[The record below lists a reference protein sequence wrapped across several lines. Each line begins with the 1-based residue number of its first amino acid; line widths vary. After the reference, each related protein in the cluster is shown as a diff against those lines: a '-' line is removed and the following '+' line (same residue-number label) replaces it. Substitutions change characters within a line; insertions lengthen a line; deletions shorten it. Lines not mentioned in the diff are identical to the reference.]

1 MSSKVIKHLVAMMED
16 PTTTREDLRLLNEQ
30 ISKGWAQN
38 KQRPNEI
45 YTRPTKKAKKMD
57 ADEET
62 EELGQTEYYRCTTRQ
77 PLFVE
82 GGLRQ

>member
-1 MSSKVIKHLVAMMED
+1 L
-16 PTTTREDLRLLNEQ
+16 
-30 ISKGWAQN
+30 WADN

-57 ADEET
+57 EDET
-62 EELGQTEYYRCTTRQ
+62 EDVGVTEYYRCTTNQ

-82 GGLRQ
+82 GGVRQ

>member
-1 MSSKVIKHLVAMMED
+1 MSSKVIKHLVAMMD
-16 PTTTREDLRLLNEQ
+16 RPTTTREELRLLNEQ
-30 ISKGWAQN
+30 ISKSWAQN

-57 ADEET
+57 EET
-62 EELGQTEYYRCTTRQ
+62 EELGLTEYYRCTTHQ

>member
-16 PTTTREDLRLLNEQ
+16 PTTTREDLRLLNDQ
-30 ISKGWAQN
+30 IDKSWAQN

-45 YTRPTKKAKKMD
+45 YMRPTKKAKKMD
-57 ADEET
+57 EET
-62 EELGQTEYYRCTTRQ
+62 EELGLTEYYRCTTCQ

>member
-1 MSSKVIKHLVAMMED
+1 MSSKVIKHLVAMMD
-16 PTTTREDLRLLNEQ
+16 NPTTTREDLRLLNEQ
-30 ISKGWAQN
+30 INKGWAQN

-57 ADEET
+57 DEDA
-62 EELGQTEYYRCTTRQ
+62 EELGMTEYYRCTTHQ

>member
-1 MSSKVIKHLVAMMED
+1 MSSKVIKHLVAMMD
-16 PTTTREDLRLLNEQ
+16 RPTTTREELKLLNEQ
-30 ISKGWAQN
+30 ISKSWAQN
-38 KQRPNEI
+38 KQRPNEM

-57 ADEET
+57 DEET
-62 EELGQTEYYRCTTRQ
+62 EELGQTEYYRCTTHQ